1 MRIDISLLPALAA
14 TFMLVFA
21 RIGAMVMLLPGFG
34 ETNIPTR
41 IKLAIALL
49 LTLIILPLH
58 RAAYQVDLTSMSS
71 LGVLMVH
78 EIIIGVV
85 LGATARVTLSA
96 LAVAG
101 SVIAQQL
108 GLGFVTAVDPTQGQ
122 QGLLIGNFLTVLG
135 VTLLFA
141 TDSHYLVIAALSE
154 SYRIFSPGESL
165 PSGDVAALATR
176 AFAAAFKIGMQLSA
190 PFLVFGLVFNIG
202 LGVLARLMPSMQVY
216 FVGVPL
222 SIMIGFL
229 IFAFVLAGMMATY
242 LNYFTGVMHELTPL
256 K

>member
-21 RIGAMVMLLPGFG
+21 RVGSMVMLLPGFG
-34 ETNIPTR
+34 ESNIPVR
-41 IKLAIALL
+41 VKLSIALL

-58 RAAYQVDLTSMSS
+58 RAAYQIDMNSMSS
-71 LGVLMVH
+71 LLVLMVH

-122 QGLLIGNFLTVLG
+122 QGLLIGNFLTILG
-135 VTLLFA
+135 LTLLFA
-141 TDSHYLVIAALSE
+141 TDSHHLVIAALNE
-154 SYRIFSPGESL
+154 SYRIFSPGEVL
-165 PSGDVAALATR
+165 PTGDVAALATR

-202 LGVLARLMPSMQVY
+202 LGVLARLMPQMQVY

-222 SIMIGFL
+222 SIMVGFL
-229 IFAFVLAGMMATY
+229 IFALVLTAMMGTY
-242 LNYFTGVMHELTPL
+242 LNYFTGVMHQLIPL
-256 K
+256 S

>member
-14 TFMLVFA
+14 AFMLVFA

-34 ETNIPTR
+34 ETNIPVR
-41 IKLAIALL
+41 IKLAIALS

-58 RAAYQVDLTSMSS
+58 RAAYHIDMQSMAP
-71 LGVLMVH
+71 LMVMLVH
-78 EIIIGVV
+78 EIVIGVV

-96 LAVAG
+96 LQVAG

-108 GLGFVTAVDPTQGQ
+108 GLGFVTAIDPTQGQ
-122 QGLLIGNFLTVLG
+122 QGLLIGNFLTILG
-135 VTLLFA
+135 LTLLFA
-141 TDSHYLVIAALSE
+141 TDSHHLVIAALNE
-154 SYRIFSPGESL
+154 SYRIFAPGELMS
-165 PSGDVAALATR
+165 SGDVASLATR

-202 LGVLARLMPSMQVY
+202 LGVLARLMPQMQVY

-222 SIMIGFL
+222 SILVGFL
-229 IFAFVLAGMMATY
+229 IFALVITTIMGTFLD
-242 LNYFTGVMHELTPL
+242 YFTGVMHELTPL
-256 K
+256 R

>member
-34 ETNIPTR
+34 ETNIPVR
-41 IKLAIALL
+41 VRLGIALA

-58 RAAYQVDLTSMSS
+58 RNDYHVSMTSIAP
-71 LGVLMVH
+71 LLVLMVH

-108 GLGFVTAVDPTQGQ
+108 GLGFVTSVDPTQGQ
-122 QGLLIGNFLTVLG
+122 QGALIGNFLTMLG
-135 VTLLFA
+135 LTLLFA
-141 TDSHYLVIAALSE
+141 TDMHHLVIAALNE
-154 SYRIFSPGESL
+154 SYKAFSPGELMS
-165 PSGDVAALATR
+165 SGDVAALATR
-176 AFAAAFKIGMQLSA
+176 AFATAFKIGVQLSA
-190 PFLVFGLVFNIG
+190 PFIVFGLVFNLG
-202 LGVLARLMPSMQVY
+202 LGVLARLMPQMQVF

-222 SIMIGFL
+222 SILGGFL
-229 IFAFVLAGMMATY
+229 ILAIVIATMMGTFLDYFGGVLQQLA
-242 LNYFTGVMHELTPL
+242 PR
-256 K
+256 